1 MSLRLLLLGLSLCV
15 ASAAY
20 ALTPPS
26 TYMPSADTD
35 SMLVL
40 VEIRDL
46 AAIEHDFE
54 EAAARRAAAEVSEA
68 KAAMLQARSVT
79 KIKIKESEIASLK
92 AEIDQ
97 AKAMKDETKKA
108 ELENV
113 KKVAELEKGLLQ
125 RRDDLRKYEIEYAE
139 AEVEFHGAAMKS
151 FEAELALAHLRARRA
166 EFAGVTAST
175 AAFEEAHK
183 LAKETGEAEGKT
195 LKAKIEAAEKGKTL
209 AAKAVE
215 ISKARQKVYEAR
227 RKVVESAAGK

>member
-1 MSLRLLLLGLSLCV
+1 MSLRLVLLVASLCV

-20 ALTPPS
+20 AFTPP
-26 TYMPSADTD
+26 TMYMPSADTD

-40 VEIRDL
+40 VELRDL

-54 EAAARRAAAEVSEA
+54 EAAARRAAAEVSES
-68 KAAMLQARSVT
+68 KATMLQARSVT
-79 KIKIKESEIASLK
+79 KIKIKESEITSLK

-97 AKAMKDETKKA
+97 AKTLKDETKKA
-108 ELENV
+108 ELESA

-125 RRDDLRKYEIEYAE
+125 RRDDLRKYEIDYAK
-139 AEVEFHGAAMKS
+139 AEVAFHDAAMKG

-166 EFAGVTAST
+166 ELGGAVTST
-175 AAFEEAHK
+175 AMFEEARK

-195 LKAKIEAAEKGKTL
+195 LKAKTEAAEKGKTL

-215 ISKARQKVYEAR
+215 ISKARQKVYDAR